1 MKYLIVAADPQHAGV
16 LTEIAIAA
24 KRHWNYPE
32 TWIQSWIPQLTIS
45 SEYISSNEVWMMTDE
60 GNPIAFYTL
69 SQDEEGYELGHLWV
83 LHEYIG
89 MGIGRQLFN
98 HALERCKRLHIPA
111 LKIYADPNAQAF
123 YEKMGAY
130 KVGEHHSEVDGQPRI
145 LPVMEIQL

>member
-1 MKYLIVAADPQHAGV
+1 MKYPVVAADPQHAGV
-16 LTEIAIAA
+16 LTEIAISA

-32 TWIQSWIPQLTIS
+32 AWIQFWIPQLTIS
-45 SEYISSNEVWMMTDE
+45 SEYISSNEVWMMTDD
-60 GNPIAFYTL
+60 GRPIAFYTL

-83 LHEYIG
+83 LPEYIG
-89 MGIGRQLFN
+89 KGIGRQLFN
-98 HALERCKRLHIPA
+98 HALERCKLLNIPA